1 MGFPAYKLSNNN
13 GNMTRIKKRIQEL
26 EARRSRE
33 SVEVEV
39 EVETEG
45 YTYREDTE
53 ENRVMFVFDGK
64 PSQEVRDLLKRNAFK
79 WSPSRNAWV
88 RQLTG
93 SGIYAGQTV
102 REGLAKLKAE

>member
-1 MGFPAYKLSNNN
+1 
-13 GNMTRIKKRIQEL
+13 
-26 EARRSRE
+26 
-33 SVEVEV
+33 
-39 EVETEG
+39 
-45 YTYREDTE
+45 
-53 ENRVMFVFDGK
+53 MFVFDGK